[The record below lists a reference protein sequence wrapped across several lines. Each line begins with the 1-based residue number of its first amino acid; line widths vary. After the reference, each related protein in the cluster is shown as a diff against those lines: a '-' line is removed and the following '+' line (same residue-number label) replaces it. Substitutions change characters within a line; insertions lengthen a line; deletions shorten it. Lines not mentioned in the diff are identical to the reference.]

1 MRKQIIS
8 VLLLT
13 FMGLAA
19 QAQTKV
25 KLYGVAS
32 PNVKFVYVASLTDRE
47 NKGDS
52 VPVTDGKWKFEKE
65 FPSDVLTLGVISDD
79 FSEMKNHQNAMFAMA
94 DTVPTEIDLIN
105 HTVKGSKG
113 TETFNTTMKGVLE
126 CMNKPITA
134 TYDSRDD
141 AAKLMYS
148 AVMDNLDSMVPVVF
162 VPMLSQGLSSG
173 ALHKIFYT
181 GAPYEN
187 HPLMAPVKEHMK
199 SLDAKKNFALGDK
212 FTDLTLNDVDGKSH
226 SLSEWCGKGR
236 YVLIDFWASWCAP
249 CRAEMPTVVECYKKY
264 HDKGLDIIGI
274 SFDVD
279 KDAWKNAI
287 DQMGLSWI
295 HLSDLASWKSVAAT
309 TYGIKGIPSCILL
322 DKNGYII
329 DFDMRGNVLDLRL
342 KEIFGENK

>member
-79 FSEMKNHQNAMFAMA
+79 FSEMNHQNAMFAMA

-126 CMNKPITA
+126 CMKKPITA

-148 AVMDNLDSMVPVVF
+148 AVMDNLDFRADVITRII
-162 VPMLSQGLSSG
+162 LGRSS
-173 ALHKIFYT
+173 
-181 GAPYEN
+181 
-187 HPLMAPVKEHMK
+187 
-199 SLDAKKNFALGDK
+199 
-212 FTDLTLNDVDGKSH
+212 
-226 SLSEWCGKGR
+226 
-236 YVLIDFWASWCAP
+236 
-249 CRAEMPTVVECYKKY
+249 
-264 HDKGLDIIGI
+264 
-274 SFDVD
+274 
-279 KDAWKNAI
+279 
-287 DQMGLSWI
+287 
-295 HLSDLASWKSVAAT
+295 
-309 TYGIKGIPSCILL
+309 
-322 DKNGYII
+322 
-329 DFDMRGNVLDLRL
+329 
-342 KEIFGENK
+342 